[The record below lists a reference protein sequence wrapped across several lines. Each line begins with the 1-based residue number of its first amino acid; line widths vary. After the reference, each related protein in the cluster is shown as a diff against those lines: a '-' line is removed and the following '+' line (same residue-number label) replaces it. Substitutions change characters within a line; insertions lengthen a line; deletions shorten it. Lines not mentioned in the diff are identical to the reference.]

1 MKKILLFALAIG
13 IGLSSMA
20 QQAYKIKIDTK
31 SQKKIEK
38 QAFSV
43 EPIKSTAIT
52 KSQTKAKLV
61 IPAADRDA
69 NIVTIVPIGTAA
81 NAYGFSGSQN
91 PIPVRPDLNTVA
103 FIHRMGG
110 DLDPGGYSG
119 DMGYDVSMDGG
130 QTWTTQAE
138 FWVAIDNEGGTY
150 FKDAGRY
157 PSAGIANPEGG
168 NGPYL
173 NFYFPLLWDSNGG
186 WCGYGVGVANLNDPT
201 DATRNLITYDE
212 TTDLMISVPG
222 GYGLSSQ
229 GFMVGVDDDYDV
241 DGTTYNGALAV
252 TTGVWNDDAMDYL
265 YAIEGFDLDLSV
277 SSGSADQKVAFSPDG
292 QIGYICVL
300 GNDGEAEQLS
310 GYSNYYPIILKT
322 TDGGATWSDPT
333 FIQLDGPDGLG
344 GIVYNH
350 LTDQL
355 IADLFEP
362 PVPTREEISYTTAF
376 EHDLAVDAN
385 GNLHIGVLI
394 GPTGSDPQSIISAS
408 GYTAVVD
415 IFTTDG
421 GTTWFVEEMGRPNT
435 FRGTFCDISSD
446 NRVKITSTPSANKF
460 FFSWLDTDI
469 EDAEDNDRP
478 NIWCRGFD
486 PATYMKTSNGDG
498 DGPTNVTLFSS
509 GMWQSYYGTA
519 GNFCFTNENGYNIP
533 FIFQEM
539 DPADP
544 IAPVQFQYIQ
554 DFYFTDADFTIQG
567 INNPVVPENNLSSVS
582 QNFPNP
588 FNNETYVTVSLN
600 EGSNLSLEVYTL
612 TGQKVVTKDYGYMA
626 NGSHTLTISGTD
638 LTSGVYFYTVT
649 AGENKVTRKMIVE

>member
-20 QQAYKIKIDTK
+20 QQAYKFKIDTK

-43 EPIKSTAIT
+43 EPIKSDAIT
-52 KSQTKAKLV
+52 KSQTEAKLI
-61 IPAADRDA
+61 IPAPDRDVD
-69 NIVTIVPIGTAA
+69 IVTIVPIGTAA

-138 FWVAIDNEGGTY
+138 FWVAVDNEGGTY
-150 FKDAGRY
+150 YKDAGRY
-157 PSAGIANPEGG
+157 PSAGIADPEGG

-186 WCGYGVGVANLNDPT
+186 WGGYGIGVANLNDPT
-201 DATRNLITYDE
+201 DATRNTFTYDE
-212 TTDLMISVPG
+212 TTDLQIGVPG

-229 GFMVGVDDDYDV
+229 GVMFGIDEDYDM

-252 TTGVWNDDAMDYL
+252 TSGVWNEDAMDYVYTL
-265 YAIEGFDLDLSV
+265 EAFDLDLSV
-277 SSGSADQKVAFSPDG
+277 SNGSADQKVAFSPDG

-300 GNDGEAEQLS
+300 GNDGEASQQS
-310 GYSNYYPIILKT
+310 GYSNYYPIIFKS
-322 TDGGATWSDPT
+322 TDGGATWTGPT

-344 GIVYNH
+344 GIVYHH

-376 EHDLAVDAN
+376 DHDIAVDAS
-385 GNLHIGVLI
+385 GNLHIAVLI
-394 GPTGSDPQSIISAS
+394 GPTGSDPQSIITAK

-435 FRGTFCDISSD
+435 FRGTFGEISSD
-446 NRVKITSTPSANKF
+446 NRVKITSNAAATKF

-486 PATYMKTSNGDG
+486 PSTYMKTANSDG

-519 GNFCFTNENGYNIP
+519 GNFCFTTVNGYNIP
-533 FIFQEM
+533 YIYQEM

-544 IAPVQFQYIQ
+544 AAAVQYQYIT

-567 INNPVVPENNLSSVS
+567 INTPEKPANQLASVS

-600 EGSNLSLEVYTL
+600 EGSYLSVDVFTL
-612 TGQKVVTKDYGYMA
+612 TGQKVVTKDYGYMT
-626 NGSHTLTISGTD
+626 NGSHTITISGTD
-638 LTSGVYFYTVT
+638 LTSGIYFYTVT